1 MACKGHE
8 SDRTKGDTMYLKLFA
23 IPCYDGSGDYM
34 DNFWRFVRNTGQEK
48 SPDWVELTGLR
59 SESESD
65 MATMKMILRMKKD
78 ILLDCQR
85 ISFQKMHDCAVNRAM
100 RRAERLRQWEEGLKR
115 TSL

>member
-1 MACKGHE
+1 
-8 SDRTKGDTMYLKLFA
+8 MYLKLYA

-34 DNFWRFVRNTGQEK
+34 DNFWKFVKNTGQPK

-65 MATMKMILRMKKD
+65 IATMKRVLRYKKD
-78 ILLDCQR
+78 LLLDTQR
-85 ISFQKMHDCAVNRAM
+85 MSFQKVKDCAVNRAM
-100 RRAERLRQWEEGLKR
+100 RRAEKILKWENGLNR